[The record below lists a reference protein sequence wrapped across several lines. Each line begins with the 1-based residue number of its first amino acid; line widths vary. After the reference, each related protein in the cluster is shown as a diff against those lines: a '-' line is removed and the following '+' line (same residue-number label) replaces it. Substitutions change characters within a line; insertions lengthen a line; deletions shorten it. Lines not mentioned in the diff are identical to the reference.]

1 MDTLYEDLRTFILLT
16 AVRYILQ
23 LDNSAK
29 ANHFCISMAA
39 LNYRELLS
47 VTLTPT
53 VIKREGIVALI
64 LQQLLSETAT
74 LLSYTYITYVF
85 LF

>member
-1 MDTLYEDLRTFILLT
+1 MGTLHEDVRTFILLT

-23 LDNSAK
+23 LDISAK
-29 ANHFCISMAA
+29 ATHFCISMAA

-47 VTLTPT
+47 VTPTPT
-53 VIKREGIVALI
+53 VIKRESIVAL
-64 LQQLLSETAT
+64 LRQQLLSKTAT
-74 LLSYTYITYVF
+74 LLRYTYITYVF